1 MIGPI
6 LAVFLLFVAALVL
19 SLILTGFMIGRARR
33 WGFLDQP
40 SARKLHA
47 VATPLGGGVAI
58 FLAVVLPIIGAFLAA
73 AAYASSVGASPTF
86 APDLTQHFSG
96 MISRSRELF
105 AILLGGLIIMLLGLA
120 DDIRRVSVKE
130 KLLIQAVVAV
140 ALAVVGVRIT
150 LFVGAPFFGG
160 AITVLWIMAIT
171 NAFNLLDNMDGLCA
185 SVAGVIS
192 LIFLVT
198 AAQTGQLFIAA
209 FLAVLI
215 GALLG
220 FLAYNRPPAKIFMG
234 DAGSLFT
241 GYLLA
246 VLTVLF
252 TFYGKDKAR
261 VEGGVSRIYPFI
273 IPMLIFAVPV
283 FDTLSVIYIRIKEG
297 RPIWKADKC
306 HFSHRLL
313 NLGMTPAGALL
324 TVALTTFCTGITA
337 VLLYPGDRST
347 PERALASDIIHACV
361 VVAQA
366 AGILTVIVLLERAS
380 RKKDDSA
387 RQTK

>member
-1 MIGPI
+1 V
-6 LAVFLLFVAALVL
+6 LALVL
-19 SLILTGFMIGRARR
+19 TGAMIRLSRR
-33 WGFLDQP
+33 WGFLDRP
-40 SARKLHA
+40 GARKLHA
-47 VATPLGGGVAI
+47 VPTPLGGGIAI
-58 FLAVVLPIIGAFLAA
+58 FLAVGLPVMGALLAA
-73 AAYASSVGASPTF
+73 IACRTSVASAF
-86 APDLTQHFSG
+86 APDLAQHFDG
-96 MISRSRELF
+96 IIHRSRELL
-105 AILLGGLIIMLLGLA
+105 AVLLGGLIMVLLGLV

-130 KLLIQAVVAV
+130 KLIVQAVVGA
-140 ALAVVGVRIT
+140 ALAFSGIRLT
-150 LFVGAPFFGG
+150 LFVDAPFFGG
-160 AITVLWIMAIT
+160 ALTVLWIVAIT

-198 AAQTGQLFIAA
+198 AVQTGQLFIAA
-209 FLAVLI
+209 FLAVLT

-220 FLAYNRPPAKIFMG
+220 FFAHNRPPAKIFMG

-252 TFYGKDKAR
+252 TFYGKGKVN
-261 VEGGVSRIYPFI
+261 VEGGVSRLYPFLV
-273 IPMLIFAVPV
+273 PTLIFAVPV
-283 FDTLSVIYIRIKEG
+283 FDTLSVIYIRVKEG

-313 NLGMTPAGALL
+313 NLGMTQYGALA
-324 TVALTTFCTGITA
+324 TVALATFCTGIPA
-337 VLLYPGDRST
+337 VLLYPGDGT
-347 PERALASDIIHACV
+347 TASDIVRAGV

-366 AGILTVIVLLERAS
+366 VGILTVIVLLERAS
-380 RKKDDSA
+380 RNKDDSA